1 MPNRIVNFQ
10 MQQPGEM
17 ANPQV
22 VGVQQQ
28 NRLSLAER
36 LRKYGLADQSGAQS
50 FADSFNQQSQDGMRQ
65 AQATPTPMSPQQQK
79 AGQIMK
85 GYNAPGGGSEMG
97 WKPSAPMS
105 AQRGMMGSMSRGAGA
120 ISRGAS
126 SLGKGAA
133 SLGSS
138 AMGAMRSFQEIVM
151 ADNQFINFNS
161 QDVADMYRR
170 NQYARMLQ
178 EQAAT
183 PIERASYKGIEA
195 PLHPVQGAAKIA
207 SALLA
212 GYQQNQ
218 MDERYANEKA
228 AAEQKLVA
236 EQERRRAEVAD
247 YQKGFEPTLSYG
259 PSGGA
264 GDYGTPP
271 TISTAK
277 SRGEILAHALRG
289 AGSDNPQ
296 VANMGRMQYEQQNAM
311 AQDEARAAERA
322 QTREDMLSGRAQ
334 AQQNYEGTQA
344 QAQRIGDRAYGL
356 QLEKL
361 RQEKTAAPKPLTE
374 YQGKSL
380 GFGLRAEDA
389 NSNLEKVGTG
399 YSQLAIDAA
408 RKVEDVP
415 GVGTGAYALLSP
427 ESKQALQ
434 AQRNFINA
442 VLRQESGAAIAPSEF
457 TNAQKQYFPQPGD
470 DKETLKQKSDNR
482 KRAIS
487 NFKTSAGPSVEGEF
501 GRAAPMSDADILKQY
516 PKR

>member
-1 MPNRIVNFQ
+1 
-10 MQQPGEM
+10 
-17 ANPQV
+17 
-22 VGVQQQ
+22 
-28 NRLSLAER
+28 
-36 LRKYGLADQSGAQS
+36 
-50 FADSFNQQSQDGMRQ
+50 
-65 AQATPTPMSPQQQK
+65 
-79 AGQIMK
+79 
-85 GYNAPGGGSEMG
+85 
-97 WKPSAPMS
+97 
-105 AQRGMMGSMSRGAGA
+105 
-120 ISRGAS
+120 
-126 SLGKGAA
+126 
-133 SLGSS
+133 
-138 AMGAMRSFQEIVM
+138 M

-178 EQAAT
+178 DQAAAPT
-183 PIERASYKGIEA
+183 EPYSYKGIQA
-195 PLHPVQGAAKIA
+195 PIQPTQAAAKIA

-212 GYQQNQ
+212 GYQQNR
-218 MDERYANEKA
+218 MDESYANEKS
-228 AAEQKLVA
+228 AAEQKMTA
-236 EQERRRAEVAD
+236 EQERRRGEVAD
-247 YQKGFEPTLSYG
+247 YQKGFEPTLSAG

-271 TISTAK
+271 TISTPRSQA
-277 SRGEILAHALRG
+277 EILAHALRG

-311 AQDEARAAERA
+311 AQDEARAARDEI
-322 QTREDMLSGRAQ
+322 TRQDMLAGRAQ

-361 RQEKTAAPKPLTE
+361 KQEKTAAPKPLTE

-389 NSNLEKVGTG
+389 NSILGKIGTN
-399 YSQLAIDAA
+399 YSPISIDAA

-427 ESKQALQ
+427 ESKQVLQ

-442 VLRQESGAAIAPSEF
+442 VLRQESGAVIGPTEF
-457 TNAQKQYFPQPGD
+457 INAQKQYFPQPGD
-470 DKETLKQKSDNR
+470 DKDTLKQKSQNR
-482 KRAIS
+482 ERAIS

>member
-1 MPNRIVNFQ
+1 
-10 MQQPGEM
+10 M
-17 ANPQV
+17 A
-22 VGVQQQ
+22 
-28 NRLSLAER
+28 A
-36 LRKYGLADQSGAQS
+36 
-50 FADSFNQQSQDGMRQ
+50 
-65 AQATPTPMSPQQQK
+65 
-79 AGQIMK
+79 
-85 GYNAPGGGSEMG
+85 
-97 WKPSAPMS
+97 
-105 AQRGMMGSMSRGAGA
+105 
-120 ISRGAS
+120 
-126 SLGKGAA
+126 
-133 SLGSS
+133 
-138 AMGAMRSFQEIVM
+138 
-151 ADNQFINFNS
+151 NQFINFNT

-170 NQYARMLQ
+170 QQLASMLQ
-178 EQAAT
+178 EKLNT
-183 PIERASYKGIEA
+183 PVERYSFQGFEA
-195 PLHPVQGAAKIA
+195 PISPLQGLAKGLDA
-207 SALLA
+207 YSV
-212 GYQQNQ
+212 YKNQ
-218 MDERYANEKA
+218 SNLDERYAGDKA
-228 AAEQKLVA
+228 AAEQKMAA
-236 EQERRRAEVAD
+236 EQERRKAEVAD
-247 YQKGFEPTLSYG
+247 YQKGFEPTVGYG
-259 PSGGA
+259 GPTAGGV
-264 GDYGTPP
+264 GDIAPQGQMVATPR
-271 TISTAK
+271 
-277 SRGEILAHALRG
+277 SRGEILAQALRG

-296 VANMGRMQYEQQNAM
+296 IANIGRMQYEQQNAM
-311 AQDEARAAERA
+311 AQDENRAAERA
-322 QTREDMLSGRAQ
+322 QTREDMLAGRAQ
-334 AQQNYEGTQA
+334 TQQNYEGTQA
-344 QAQRIGDRAYGL
+344 QNQRNADKQYNL

-361 RQEKTAAPKPLTE
+361 RQDKTAAPKPLTE

>member
-1 MPNRIVNFQ
+1 
-10 MQQPGEM
+10 
-17 ANPQV
+17 
-22 VGVQQQ
+22 
-28 NRLSLAER
+28 L
-36 LRKYGLADQSGAQS
+36 
-50 FADSFNQQSQDGMRQ
+50 
-65 AQATPTPMSPQQQK
+65 
-79 AGQIMK
+79 
-85 GYNAPGGGSEMG
+85 
-97 WKPSAPMS
+97 
-105 AQRGMMGSMSRGAGA
+105 
-120 ISRGAS
+120 
-126 SLGKGAA
+126 
-133 SLGSS
+133 
-138 AMGAMRSFQEIVM
+138 
-151 ADNQFINFNS
+151 
-161 QDVADMYRR
+161 
-170 NQYARMLQ
+170 
-178 EQAAT
+178 
-183 PIERASYKGIEA
+183 
-195 PLHPVQGAAKIA
+195 
-207 SALLA
+207 
-212 GYQQNQ
+212 
-218 MDERYANEKA
+218 DERYAGDKA
-228 AAEQKLVA
+228 AAEQKMAA

-247 YQKGFEPTLSYG
+247 YQKGFEPTVGYG
-259 PSGGA
+259 GPTAGGV
-264 GDYGTPP
+264 GDIAPQGQMVATPR
-271 TISTAK
+271 
-277 SRGEILAHALRG
+277 SRGEILAQALRG

-296 VANMGRMQYEQQNAM
+296 IANIGRMQYEQQNAM
-311 AQDEARAAERA
+311 AQDENRAAERA
-322 QTREDMLSGRAQ
+322 QTREDMLSGREATRQDMLAGRAQ
-334 AQQNYEGTQA
+334 TQQNFEGAQA

-361 RQEKTAAPKPLTE
+361 KQDKTAAPKPLTE

-408 RKVEDVP
+408 RKVEDLP

>member
-1 MPNRIVNFQ
+1 
-10 MQQPGEM
+10 
-17 ANPQV
+17 
-22 VGVQQQ
+22 
-28 NRLSLAER
+28 
-36 LRKYGLADQSGAQS
+36 
-50 FADSFNQQSQDGMRQ
+50 
-65 AQATPTPMSPQQQK
+65 
-79 AGQIMK
+79 
-85 GYNAPGGGSEMG
+85 
-97 WKPSAPMS
+97 
-105 AQRGMMGSMSRGAGA
+105 
-120 ISRGAS
+120 
-126 SLGKGAA
+126 
-133 SLGSS
+133 
-138 AMGAMRSFQEIVM
+138 M

-178 EQAAT
+178 DQANA
-183 PIERASYKGIEA
+183 PIERFSYKGIEA
-195 PLHPVQGAAKIA
+195 PIHPVQGVAKLTA
-207 SALLA
+207 ALLA

-218 MDERYANEKA
+218 MDKSYAKEKSD
-228 AAEQKLVA
+228 AEQKLVA
-236 EQERRRAEVAD
+236 EQERRRGEVSD
-247 YQKGFEPTLSYG
+247 YQKGFDPTLSAG
-259 PSGGA
+259 PSGGP
-264 GDYGTPP
+264 GDYGTPA
-271 TISTAK
+271 TISTPK
-277 SRGEILAHALRG
+277 SRGEILAQALRG

-296 VANMGRMQYEQQNAM
+296 IANIGRMQYEQQNAM

-322 QTREDMLSGRAQ
+322 LTRQDMLAGREQ
-334 AQQNYEGTQA
+334 AQSNA
-344 QAQRIGDRAYGL
+344 NRLFGL
-356 QLEKL
+356 EQEKV
-361 RQEKTAAPKPLTE
+361 RQDKTAAPKPLTE